1 MKKNRYVLFIIS
13 GMLFGAQAGVPVLDM
28 SLTSIAIEYT
38 GLWRGEAIT
47 KLDIPAHENAH
58 HISIHYSPVPY
69 VAMGFGIGMAGYS
82 VDTVRSTQFKGVPG
96 ISPSFNLSGYSPR
109 IADVVRFTL
118 GAKGYYLH
126 TRNEDKSHLYAGGI
140 VNPGLGVI
148 FSIGNNLEIELGGRG
163 LVIFGEMSED
173 SSDAISYFSNRNL
186 ARGYLS
192 LLMHTPSEGAF
203 CMMDFDASPAA
214 QAEWNKGPVEAS
226 ISFSL
231 GFILRT
237 EKYHRAYKKA
247 SDSAY
252 PGYEDL
258 KKRQEQME
266 EEMK

>member
-13 GMLFGAQAGVPVLDM
+13 GMLFGAHAGVPVMDM

-47 KLDIPAHENAH
+47 ELDIPAHENAH

-69 VAMGFGIGMAGYS
+69 VSMGLGIGMAGYS

-96 ISPSFNLSGYSPR
+96 ISPSFNLFGYSPM
-109 IADVVRFTL
+109 IADIVGFTL

-126 TRNEDKSHLYAGGI
+126 TRNKGQSYLYAGGI
-140 VNPGLGVI
+140 VNPCLGVI
-148 FSIGNNLEIELGGRG
+148 FSIGNNLQIELGGRG
-163 LVIFGEMSED
+163 LVIFGEMSE
-173 SSDAISYFSNRNL
+173 SGSTATSNFSNRNL

-203 CMMDFDASPAA
+203 CMIDIDASPAA
-214 QAEWNKGPVEAS
+214 QADWNKGPIESS

-237 EKYHRAYKKA
+237 EKYAREYKKA
-247 SDSAY
+247 SDSTY
-252 PGYEDL
+252 PGYDDL